1 MITVRACSTPR
12 RAVEDATAVAV
23 MIAADVPT
31 VAAVRSMALEAMAT
45 AIARRRAARS

>member
-23 MIAADVPT
+23 MIAADVPNA
-31 VAAVRSMALEAMAT
+31 AAVRIKAPEAIAT
-45 AIARRRAARS
+45 ATARPRDARS